1 MPVLETLI
9 SVNNGLKYMIETE
22 RIGTPMLNHAP
33 SSKYDSVKKI
43 EKNTPTV

>member
-9 SVNNGLKYMIETE
+9 SVKHGLKYMIETE
-22 RIGTPMLNHAP
+22 RIGTPMLNNAP

-43 EKNTPTV
+43 EKT